1 MKCPKDEQEYYEAF
15 YGTVPQDHIYVKVRE
30 SFEKMAKKFKEDIL
44 EKFPNVEDLKLGKA
58 MICGLQVMGEMSE
71 MPGAYFSR
79 VRTATTG
86 IKAAL
91 AEINRL
97 RKQEANIERAAGYT
111 LISDSDFQEM
121 HDENMGTTANFM
133 VELERHIQNAIA
145 SGEENRDAKITGF
158 CNLLKQHKNPE
169 GYAYY
174 LLGMKIPVEIGIWD
188 TEKVIEAMNAH
199 PVFQRLKRAGSF
211 KGPYNNGFIDPIK

>member
-1 MKCPKDEQEYYEAF
+1 MKPEQIPYYEAF
-15 YGTVPQDHIYVKVRE
+15 FGTDIQKHVYEKVHKG
-30 SFEKMAKKFKEDIL
+30 FENMINKFKADIQ
-44 EKFPNVEDLKLGKA
+44 EKFPKVSNIMLGKA
-58 MICGLQVMGEMSE
+58 ILSGLRVMGEMSE
-71 MPGAYFSR
+71 MPGSYFSS

-86 IKAAL
+86 IKAAS

-111 LISDSDFQEM
+111 LLSDSDFQEM
-121 HDENMGTTANFM
+121 HDENMGTKANFM

-174 LLGMKIPVEIGIWD
+174 LLGMNIPVEIGIWD